1 MKMIKTAVIILG
13 IISISMIVCILC
25 TSVIAGKRADESMER
40 YFKKHKKG

>member
-1 MKMIKTAVIILG
+1 MIKTAVIILG

-25 TSVIAGKRADESMER
+25 TSVIAGKRVDESMER